1 GPGVDAGHLLAPVV
15 ARGEDQHRHGTA
27 GVAPTLEH
35 AQAIEQRQ
43 PEVKHNGVVG
53 FGVALEVGIAAVVGL
68 VDRVAGLL
76 QAGANLRAQG
86 RIVFDEQQSHGVAGG
101 AGKAYGRVRS
111 SRRSTWAVAASSS
124 SLSNLPSG
132 CNSL

>member
-1 GPGVDAGHLLAPVV
+1 
-15 ARGEDQHRHGTA
+15 
-27 GVAPTLEH
+27 
-35 AQAIEQRQ
+35 EQRQ

-132 CNSL
+132 CNSLISYTQRSRSCSSSTSSTCPGWSRSMRSSS